1 MNKTKTL
8 KLFIKLFNGAMFK
21 YLKNAFYVL
30 GDSAIIFLGF
40 IVIFVTFIYNLLYAI
55 LLFVIYPFRI
65 IQVIFYAIK
74 YRKKWATEKKYNKYF
89 GGKDDNA
96 RTY

>member
-30 GDSAIIFLGF
+30 GD
-40 IVIFVTFIYNLLYAI
+40 
-55 LLFVIYPFRI
+55 REK
-65 IQVIFYAIK
+65 IQ
-74 YRKKWATEKKYNKYF
+74 
-89 GGKDDNA
+89 
-96 RTY
+96 